1 MQLVAVPVSHVPD
14 LNFVYGVL
22 KLYDGE
28 TELSYPMQGLH
39 DIVMHSVV
47 MAIKLSP
54 PLISTLFLMM
64 HL

>member
-39 DIVMHSVV
+39 AIIMHSVV
-47 MAIKLSP
+47 MLSP
-54 PLISTLFLMM
+54 PLISTLFLMI

>member
-1 MQLVAVPVSHVPD
+1 
-14 LNFVYGVL
+14 VYGVL

-39 DIVMHSVV
+39 AIVMHSVV